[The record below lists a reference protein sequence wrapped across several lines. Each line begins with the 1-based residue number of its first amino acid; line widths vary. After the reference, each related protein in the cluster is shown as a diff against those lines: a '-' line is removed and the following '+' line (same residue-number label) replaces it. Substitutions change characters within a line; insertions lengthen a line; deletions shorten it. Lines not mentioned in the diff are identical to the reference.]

1 MADAKLK
8 RVLGLGECVFF
19 AVGVIVGA
27 GIYAVIGEAAAFAGN
42 LLWLAFLGAAAT
54 AALTALAYA
63 ELVAMYPRSGGEYE
77 DARAAIGERLA
88 VALGLLMALNGVV
101 SGSTIALAFAG
112 YLAQLVTV
120 PLLVAVAGV
129 VLVLAAVNTAGI
141 RHSSVTNIILTT
153 LEIGGLVFV
162 VVAAAPAIGR
172 VDLLAWPVEGVTGL
186 CTAAALSFFAFI
198 GFEDVV
204 KLAEETRAP
213 ERTIPRAL
221 LIATAIVTVI
231 YLVVAVAAISS
242 VPASELRGG
251 HSPMAAIV
259 GPHYGRTGVIVIS
272 VLALFSTANS
282 ILSNMM
288 GSSRVLLGMGR
299 ERPRMRA
306 LGKVARRTGTPVRA
320 LLLVAGLMIA
330 FSLIG
335 DLKTVALTSNLF
347 IFSTFILVHA
357 CVITLRI
364 KQPDLP
370 RPFRVP
376 GSVKGVPALSVL
388 AVLMLLILL
397 GFCIRGLLVGGHA

>member
-1 MADAKLK
+1 MADARLK
-8 RVLGLGECVFF
+8 RVLGLAECIFF

-42 LLWLAFLGAAAT
+42 MLWLAFLAASLT
-54 AALTALAYA
+54 AVLTALAYA
-63 ELVAMYPRSGGEYE
+63 ELVAMYPRSGGEYVY
-77 DARAAIGERLA
+77 AKAAVGERLA

-112 YLAQLVTV
+112 YLAQLVVV
-120 PLLVAVAGV
+120 PHLVAVAGV
-129 VLVLAAVNTAGI
+129 VAVLAAVNTAGI
-141 RHSSVTNIILTT
+141 RHSSITNIVLTT

-162 VVAAAPAIGR
+162 VVAAAPAIGQ
-172 VDLLAWPVEGVTGL
+172 VDLLLWPAEGITGL
-186 CTAAALSFFAFI
+186 CTAAALSFFAYI

-204 KLAEETRAP
+204 KLAEETKAP

-231 YLVVAVAAISS
+231 YLVVAISAISS
-242 VPASELRGG
+242 VPAAELRAG

-259 GPHYGRTGVIVIS
+259 GPHYGRAGVIAIS

-299 ERPRMRA
+299 DRPRLEA
-306 LGKVARRTGTPVRA
+306 LGRVAKRTGTPVRA

-335 DLKTVALTSNLF
+335 DLKTVALVSNLF
-347 IFSTFILVHA
+347 IFSTFILVNA
-357 CVITLRI
+357 CVIALRI
-364 KQPDLP
+364 RQPDVP
-370 RPFRVP
+370 RPFRIP
-376 GSVKGVPALSVL
+376 GSVRNVPVISVL
-388 AVLMLLILL
+388 AIAMLLTLL
-397 GFCIRGLLVGGHA
+397 GFCIRGLVVSGS

>member
-1 MADAKLK
+1 LPA
-8 RVLGLGECVFF
+8 
-19 AVGVIVGA
+19 
-27 GIYAVIGEAAAFAGN
+27 
-42 LLWLAFLGAAAT
+42 
-54 AALTALAYA
+54 
-63 ELVAMYPRSGGEYE
+63 
-77 DARAAIGERLA
+77 RLA

-112 YLAQLVTV
+112 YLAQLIVV
-120 PLLVAVAGV
+120 PQLVAVAGV
-129 VLVLAAVNTAGI
+129 VAVLAAVNTAGI
-141 RHSSVTNIILTT
+141 RHSSITNIVLTI

-162 VVAAAPAIGR
+162 VVAAAAPAIGR
-172 VDLLAWPVEGVTGL
+172 VDLLQWPADGVAGL
-186 CTAAALSFFAFI
+186 CTAAALSFFAYI

-204 KLAEETRAP
+204 KLAEETKAP

-242 VPASELRGG
+242 VPAAELRAG

-259 GPHYGRTGVIVIS
+259 GPHYGRAGVIAIS

-299 ERPRMRA
+299 DRPRLKA
-306 LGKVARRTGTPVRA
+306 LGRVARRTGTPVRA

-335 DLKTVALTSNLF
+335 DLKTVALVSNLF
-347 IFSTFILVHA
+347 IFSTFILVNA
-357 CVITLRI
+357 CVIALRV
-364 KQPDLP
+364 KQPDVP
-370 RPFRVP
+370 RPFRIP
-376 GSVKGVPALSVL
+376 GSVRNVPVISVL
-388 AVLMLLILL
+388 AIIMLLVLL
-397 GFCIRGLLVGGHA
+397 GFCIRGLVVSGI